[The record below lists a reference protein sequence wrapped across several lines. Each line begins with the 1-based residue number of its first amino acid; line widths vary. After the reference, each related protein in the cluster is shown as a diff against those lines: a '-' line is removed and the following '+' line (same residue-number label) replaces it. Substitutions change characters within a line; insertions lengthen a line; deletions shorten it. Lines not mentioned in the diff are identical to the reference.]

1 MDETKPIISHEDQLA
16 KIERLP
22 DSDALAECVDIIYAG
37 EINDRVWARTVID
50 TGLER
55 GKAQATEFER
65 KICGSDG
72 DREWNEGS
80 EKEIKE
86 ALDKVVGLDEDLRKL
101 VINYGLLY
109 EASHRLYTYD
119 VFSPEG
125 IDQPNT
131 AQPTSIESG
140 VLDAPEGNVMDLDD
154 PWAEGNDEDSDGAP
168 APPIVDDPWETNS
181 NKSASISKSE
191 SKLAIPTPETQS
203 TKLEPISLTLQDF
216 LSQTILDIALDFAS
230 SANLHALAVVS
241 DIHYS
246 ELFPFRFTIWNNL
259 PAWVAPED
267 LKKHRLLP
275 DVGDDGNELGDFRSF
290 HLFDWIPAM
299 PNLESTPPQNAL
311 LDTDVLSKWFASR
324 VESLDSVGAL
334 DLQLAWVQHGAS
346 LGIPN
351 LDALGEDLSLLSRL
365 IYDANLSPAQHEKWT
380 LATWKKATEG
390 EIVSAYLANSK
401 PSTIVGDI
409 RRLVLPYLYVLES
422 RAERAGKPDTQLVER
437 LLHEAVLS
445 LPLHKALP
453 VFEASKAT
461 IPMSERLLRNDQNVA
476 RLALACLYGSDD
488 REVWSTMSG
497 IFECLPVWDV
507 SGGDL
512 ESDKEATATTLDSIA
527 TFVRPHASSDRPP
540 SAKDLFIFF
549 APLPFAALSRA
560 LDILDVH
567 LESGEILARWNTAV
581 QLRFLLQSAR
591 DKEEQ
596 AQLAEKMIRRQAG
609 MKDLNKWTK
618 LWEDMCR
625 LNGGD
630 DALLRGAFGTLSM
643 EDMMRAYLSGILG
656 SGSEFSSV
664 CHFGRADLSD
674 FDAARR
680 MIRRFESE
688 YDLSDD
694 LLEEVA
700 LATSREL
707 YDNAETGNIHTGDM
721 KLAYDW

>member
-1 MDETKPIISHEDQLA
+1 MDDTKPIISHEEQLA

-37 EINDRVWARTVID
+37 DIKDRIWARTVIG
-50 TGLER
+50 TGLQR
-55 GKAQATEFER
+55 GKSQATEFER
-65 KICGSDG
+65 KICESDG
-72 DREWNEGS
+72 DRAWSASTEE
-80 EKEIKE
+80 EIKE
-86 ALDKVVGLDEDLRKL
+86 ALDKIVGMDEDLRKL

-109 EASHRLYTYD
+109 QASGRLDTYD
-119 VFSPEG
+119 VFSPG
-125 IDQPNT
+125 GTQLPLVVQPVSVDT
-131 AQPTSIESG
+131 GE
-140 VLDAPEGNVMDLDD
+140 LEAPEGEDMDLDD
-154 PWAEGNDEDSDGAP
+154 PWAEGNDEDVDETTTS
-168 APPIVDDPWETNS
+168 PIIDDPWETKS
-181 NKSASISKSE
+181 NISAPASDSE
-191 SKLAIPTPETQS
+191 HKLAIPTAETQS
-203 TKLEPISLTLQDF
+203 IHLEPISLTLQDF
-216 LSQTILDIALDFAS
+216 LSQTIVSIALDFAS
-230 SANLHALAVVS
+230 SANLLALGIIS
-241 DIHYS
+241 DHHYS
-246 ELFPFRFTIWNNL
+246 SLFPFRFTIWNSL
-259 PAWVAPED
+259 PAWVGPED
-267 LKKHRLLP
+267 LKKHLLLP
-275 DVGDDGNELGDFRSF
+275 NVGDDGNEIGNYRSF
-290 HLFDWIPAM
+290 HLFDWVPMTPILEIP
-299 PNLESTPPQNAL
+299 PSQNAL
-311 LDTDVLSKWFASR
+311 LDAEGLSKWFASR

-365 IYDANLSPAQHEKWT
+365 IYDANLNPAQHEKWT

-390 EIVSAYLANSK
+390 EIVSAYLANST
-401 PSTIVGDI
+401 PSTIVADV

-422 RAERAGKPDTQLVER
+422 RAERAGQPDTHLVER

-445 LPLHKALP
+445 LPLHSALP

-476 RLALACLYGSDD
+476 RLALACLYGSDE

-527 TFVRPHASSDRPP
+527 TFVRPHASSDKPP

-609 MKDLNKWTK
+609 MKDLGKWTK

-630 DALLRGAFGTLSM
+630 DALLRGAFGTLSI

-656 SGSEFSSV
+656 SGSESQHRQPLSS
-664 CHFGRADLSD
+664 S
-674 FDAARR
+674 
-680 MIRRFESE
+680 
-688 YDLSDD
+688 
-694 LLEEVA
+694 
-700 LATSREL
+700 
-707 YDNAETGNIHTGDM
+707 
-721 KLAYDW
+721 

>member
-1 MDETKPIISHEDQLA
+1 MDDPMDEATPIISHEEQLA
-16 KIERLP
+16 KIERLS

-37 EINDRVWARTVID
+37 DINDRVWARTVIG

-65 KICGSDG
+65 NICGSDG
-72 DREWNEGS
+72 DRAWNERS
-80 EKEIKE
+80 EKEIKQ
-86 ALDKVVGLDEDLRKL
+86 AQDKLVGLDEDLRKL

-109 EASHRLYTYD
+109 QASSRLDTYD
-119 VFSPEG
+119 VFSPEDG
-125 IDQPNT
+125 QAPSS
-131 AQPTSIESG
+131 AQPAGVDTG
-140 VLDAPEGNVMDLDD
+140 VLDAPEGEDIDLDD
-154 PWAEGNDEDSDGAP
+154 PWAEGNDEGVDETTAAP
-168 APPIVDDPWETNS
+168 TIDDPWETNS
-181 NKSASISKSE
+181 NKSAPASDSNPVLPIPNVESQSI
-191 SKLAIPTPETQS
+191 
-203 TKLEPISLTLQDF
+203 KLEPISLTLQDF
-216 LSQTILDIALDFAS
+216 LSQTILGIALEFAS
-230 SANLHALAVVS
+230 SANLHALGVVS
-241 DIHYS
+241 DVHYS
-246 ELFPFRFTIWNNL
+246 ELFPFRFTIWNSL

-275 DVGDDGNELGDFRSF
+275 NVGDDGNELGDFRSF
-290 HLFDWIPAM
+290 HLFDWVPSM
-299 PNLESTPPQNAL
+299 PNLESNAPQYAI
-311 LDTDVLSKWFASR
+311 LDSDGLSKWFASR

-390 EIVSAYLANSK
+390 EIVSAYLANST

-437 LLHEAVLS
+437 SLHEAVLS

-461 IPMSERLLRNDQNVA
+461 IAMSERLLRNDQNVA
-476 RLALACLYGSDD
+476 RLALACLYGSDE

-527 TFVRPHASSDRPP
+527 TFVRPHASSDKPP

-591 DKEEQ
+591 EKEEQ

-656 SGSEFSSV
+656 SGSE
-664 CHFGRADLSD
+664 CHLHVTFRKS
-674 FDAARR
+674 
-680 MIRRFESE
+680 
-688 YDLSDD
+688 
-694 LLEEVA
+694 
-700 LATSREL
+700 
-707 YDNAETGNIHTGDM
+707 
-721 KLAYDW
+721 